1 MPSTGM
7 ITCNILEALYWRRL
21 HKECSCYV
29 IPSPCKPRR
38 PAPTPPVLYPA
49 SVCSHSARPFH
60 AGPGLLM
67 SIAYVDPGNLE
78 SDLQTGAQAGY
89 TLGWLIL
96 WSTVL
101 GFLVQLLAMRLGI
114 VTRKHLAR
122 HCREV
127 YPPVPR
133 ILLWLMVEIAIIGS
147 DIQVPLGLAP
157 RAPLQF

>member
-1 MPSTGM
+1 
-7 ITCNILEALYWRRL
+7 
-21 HKECSCYV
+21 
-29 IPSPCKPRR
+29 
-38 PAPTPPVLYPA
+38 
-49 SVCSHSARPFH
+49 
-60 AGPGLLM
+60 M

-114 VTRKHLAR
+114 VTRKHLAE

-133 ILLWLMVEIAIIGS
+133 ILVWLMVEIAIIGS
-147 DIQVPLGLAP
+147 DIQVQLGRVSPCVRTVIGSRSNVPPVLDVLSWYSIQRTDPFVPLLAHST
-157 RAPLQF
+157 APAIRPTPIFGAPAHQAGTSPQVGRQVQD

>member
-1 MPSTGM
+1 
-7 ITCNILEALYWRRL
+7 
-21 HKECSCYV
+21 
-29 IPSPCKPRR
+29 
-38 PAPTPPVLYPA
+38 
-49 SVCSHSARPFH
+49 
-60 AGPGLLM
+60 M